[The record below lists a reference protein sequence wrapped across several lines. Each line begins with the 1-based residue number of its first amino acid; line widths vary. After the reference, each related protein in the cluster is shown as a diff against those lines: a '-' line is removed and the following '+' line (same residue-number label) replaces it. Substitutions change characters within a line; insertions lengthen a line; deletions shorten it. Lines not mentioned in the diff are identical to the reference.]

1 MEYYQFCAELK
12 EEVRTMLGDEYEVE
26 VKQITKNNSVVK
38 EALIIGTKESNIR
51 PTIYLENYYEEYCH
65 GLCLKEIAQAILTYY
80 AKEVTEEYV
89 TQTVFDLKCRK
100 DKIIFRMVNYE
111 RNQELLKE
119 CPHERCMGDLA
130 MVFYCIV
137 DTKDSSIGS
146 FRITEEHLRH
156 FGISFEELKKL
167 AFVNTRRMFPPMVRN
182 MEDILLE
189 AIMECDG
196 DDISTELEKLDLDN
210 NNRSMYV
217 LTNKQKIFGA
227 GCVLYPDV
235 IQSFSNRVNADVV
248 ILPSSLHELILIPF
262 KSNIDINELRAM
274 VKEINLTQVLEE
286 ERLSDNV
293 YLYNRVSSE
302 IKVA

>member
-1 MEYYQFCAELK
+1 MEYHQFCAELK

-26 VKQITKNNSVVK
+26 VKQITKNNGVVK
-38 EALIIGTKESNIR
+38 QGLIIGTKESNIR
-51 PTIYLENYYEEYCH
+51 PTIYLENYYEEYSH
-65 GLCLKEIAQAILTYY
+65 GLCLNEIAQSILTLYT
-80 AKEVTEEYV
+80 KEASAENII
-89 TQTVFDLKCRK
+89 QTIFSRK
-100 DKIIFRMVNYE
+100 DMMDKIVFRVINYD

-146 FRITEEHLRH
+146 FRIIDEHLKH
-156 FGISFEELKKL
+156 FGFSIEELKRL

-182 MEDILLE
+182 MEDILVE
-189 AIMECDG
+189 AIIECEG
-196 DDISTELEKLDLDN
+196 DDISAELKQLDLN
-210 NNRSMYV
+210 NNEYMYV

-227 GCVLYPDV
+227 GCVLYSDV
-235 IQSFSNRVNADVV
+235 LQSFSDRVNADVV
-248 ILPSSLHELILIPF
+248 ILPSSVHEQILVPY
-262 KSNIDINELRAM
+262 KDTMDIEDLRVM

-293 YLYNRVSSE
+293 YLYDRESGE